1 MSGKIKFYF
10 GAKKENVGFAFGDMA
25 DTIEI
30 EVNDI
35 DSCVSAIINSSQWI
49 TINSSQGKI
58 HINVKN
64 ILWFESIPDKEE

>member
-30 EVNDI
+30 EVNDM
-35 DSCVSAIINSSQWI
+35 DNCENAIINASQWI
-49 TINSSQGKI
+49 TINSPQGKM